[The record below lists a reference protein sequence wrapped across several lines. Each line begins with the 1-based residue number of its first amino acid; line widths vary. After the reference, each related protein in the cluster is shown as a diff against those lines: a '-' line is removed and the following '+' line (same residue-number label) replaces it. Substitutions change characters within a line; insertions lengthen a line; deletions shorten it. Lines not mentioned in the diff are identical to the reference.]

1 MQRKPQPELLDSLPP
16 HHPDAL
22 HNRRDIHLT
31 NRIMGNHRWLL
42 RTLPPLLRPGDA
54 ALELGAGTGELAF
67 GLQAAGLAIDALDLW
82 PPPEHWPAAHAWHRS
97 DLRAFPY
104 YGRYAVVFGNLI
116 FHQFTDDE
124 LAELG
129 ARLRSSARHIVACE
143 PARWRKSQWLYRL
156 LGPLFGAN
164 QVSLHDAHVS
174 IGAGFIGEEL
184 PHLLGLDPAEWTWQC
199 ATTSWG
205 AYHMVASRRA

>member
-16 HHPDAL
+16 QHPDAL
-22 HNRRDIHLT
+22 HNRRDIRLT
-31 NRIMGNHRWLL
+31 NRIMGNYRWLL
-42 RTLPPLLRPGDA
+42 RTLPPLLRPGESV
-54 ALELGAGTGELAF
+54 LELGAGTGELA
-67 GLQAAGLAIDALDLW
+67 LSLHAAGTPVDGLDLW
-82 PPPEHWPAAHAWHRS
+82 PPPENWPADRSWHRG
-97 DLRAFPY
+97 DLRAFPHY
-104 YGRYAVVFGNLI
+104 DRYPAVFGNLI
-116 FHQFTDDE
+116 FHQFTDGE

-129 ARLRSSARHIVACE
+129 QKLRPTARLILACE

-174 IGAGFIGEEL
+174 IGAGFLGDEL
-184 PHLLGLDPAEWTWQC
+184 PLALGLDPAEWTWHC
-199 ATTSWG
+199 HTTGFG